1 VRAGRNALAGAL
13 IAASAFTAAVPAV
26 VTTAAAAPAAAA
38 PAAAAPAAAA
48 PATADLPPGG
58 YRTTAGPV
66 VQLGYRM
73 AARPPYGWTGRQDTC
88 LNWLWTQE
96 SDWSDVAANAGS
108 DARGIAQKI
117 TGWSGDYQPGNAAA
131 QIAWGLAYIRDTPYG
146 THDPCGAWDHELA
159 DGWY

>member
-1 VRAGRNALAGAL
+1 VRASRNVLAGAL
-13 IAASAFTAAVPAV
+13 IAASAFTAAAPAV
-26 VTTAAAAPAAAA
+26 VTTA
-38 PAAAAPAAAA
+38 AAAAPAAAA
-48 PATADLPPGG
+48 PATAGLPDGG
-58 YRTTAGPV
+58 HRTTAGPV

-96 SDWSDVAANAGS
+96 SDWSDVAANGGS

-131 QIAWGLAYIRDTPYG
+131 QIAWGLGYIADTPYG
-146 THDPCGAWDHELA
+146 THTPCGAWAHELA